1 MKKILVPTDFT
12 PLSENAL
19 WYACEMS
26 TLLKA
31 EVYILTIQ
39 SLPASDD
46 ANMAVELIRTIQ
58 EASEEKL
65 KILKGN
71 AVKKFPSLKFSTHF
85 GFGIPSLTVKDY
97 LDSGEFDMVI
107 MGSMGTAGIDR
118 FLFGSVAEAISKHSP
133 CPVIIL
139 HEETS
144 YKPLKKIAV
153 AIDINYNFK
162 ASYTVIHRIVDFAS
176 MFGAKVHWFYI
187 NNKHKEPKT
196 EDIHFSIDK
205 DESITIEMHNSDN
218 VEKGIGSYCKSNKPD
233 LLVILKRD
241 YGLVEKLFHHSVFS
255 EVLHQQSLPIMV
267 IHY

>member
-1 MKKILVPTDFT
+1 MKKILVPTDFS

-19 WYACEMS
+19 WFACQMS
-26 TLLKA
+26 IKLNA
-31 EVYILTIQ
+31 EIYLLTIQ

-65 KILKGN
+65 RLLKEKTE
-71 AVKKFPSLKFSTHF
+71 KKYPDSNITTHF

-97 LDSGEFDMVI
+97 LETGEFDLVI
-107 MGSMGTAGIDR
+107 MGSLGSTGIDR

-139 HEETS
+139 HENTS
-144 YKPLKKIAV
+144 YKPIQKMAV

-162 ASYTVIHRIVDFAS
+162 ESYNVIHRIVDFAS
-176 MFGAKVHWFYI
+176 TIDANVNWFYV
-187 NNKHKEPKT
+187 ETKT
-196 EDIHFSIDK
+196 KSAETKDIRFSIDNNETILIQALHS
-205 DESITIEMHNSDN
+205 DHVESGIEN
-218 VEKGIGSYCKSNKPD
+218 YCKVNSPD
-233 LLVILKRD
+233 LLILLKRD
-241 YGLVEKLFHHSVFS
+241 YGLVAQLFHHSVFS